1 MLQSTGSQ
9 RVGHDRA
16 TELKEL
22 TTSTFVFVVVFNFFN
37 YESMVTHLQETWKI
51 QKVTYSSTMYYN
63 YFFK

>member
-22 TTSTFVFVVVFNFFN
+22 RRPKPLRA
-37 YESMVTHLQETWKI
+37 EKI
-51 QKVTYSSTMYYN
+51 YSSAARHRGKPAGP
-63 YFFK
+63 F